1 MKENENLPKFKT
13 RHTEKGVLIFDALRK
28 KYIPL
33 TPEEDVRQHFVHYLV
48 NVLKYPAGLMGNEV
62 AIMQNGIRRRCDTVV
77 FDHSG
82 NPVMIVEYK
91 APSVNLTQ
99 QVFDQIYRYN
109 MVLQVKYLVVTNGLS
124 LYCCRMNYKENKYEF
139 ISELPSH
146 EKLSELNP

>member
-1 MKENENLPKFKT
+1 
-13 RHTEKGVLIFDALRK
+13 
-28 KYIPL
+28 
-33 TPEEDVRQHFVHYLV
+33 
-48 NVLKYPAGLMGNEV
+48 MGNEV
-62 AIMQNGIRRRCDTVV
+62 AIVQNGIRRRCDTVV

-91 APSVNLTQ
+91 APSVSLTQ